1 MVLGLV
7 FEFPAGSGNLVDGL
21 PWETVLR
28 MIPSLTQ
35 GHSVDLIVPLDTEQC
50 LIS

>member
-1 MVLGLV
+1 MGLGLV
-7 FEFPAGSGNLVDGL
+7 VEFPVGSGNLADGL

-35 GHSVDLIVPLDTEQC
+35 GHSVDLIVPLDTDQC